1 MKGTILEKIIN
12 TKRERVES
20 AKRLRSIEELRDM
33 AAERRTGVESHQF
46 LRAVSSRSRVNVIAE
61 YKRASPSKGSLNDTA
76 DPSET
81 AQVYERSGAAA
92 ISVLTEED
100 HFLGSLANLET
111 VRSAVSI
118 PVLRKDFIFD
128 EYQIVESAASGAD
141 AVLLIV
147 SMLTQ
152 NELTRL
158 LACANEHLLDV
169 IVEVHDER
177 ELHIAVSSGAPII
190 GVNNRDLKSFEVS
203 LDVSRELIKHAPAG
217 TVMISESGLRSAAEI
232 RELHQLGYSAFL
244 IGETLMKSG
253 NLGEELRSLIGVT
266 GPAREPVPGVTA
278 T

>member
-100 HFLGSLANLET
+100 HFLGSLANLEA

-217 TVMISESGLRSAAEI
+217 AVMISESGLRSAAEI

>member
-128 EYQIVESAASGAD
+128 EYQIVESAASGAN

>member
-20 AKRLRSIEELRDM
+20 ANRLRSIEELRDM

-46 LRAVSSRSRVNVIAE
+46 LRAVSSRSRVNVITE
-61 YKRASPSKGSLNDTA
+61 YKRASPSKGLLNDTA

>member
-217 TVMISESGLRSAAEI
+217 AVMISESGLRSAAEI

>member
-1 MKGTILEKIIN
+1 
-12 TKRERVES
+12 
-20 AKRLRSIEELRDM
+20 
-33 AAERRTGVESHQF
+33 
-46 LRAVSSRSRVNVIAE
+46 
-61 YKRASPSKGSLNDTA
+61 
-76 DPSET
+76 
-81 AQVYERSGAAA
+81 
-92 ISVLTEED
+92 
-100 HFLGSLANLET
+100 
-111 VRSAVSI
+111 
-118 PVLRKDFIFD
+118 
-128 EYQIVESAASGAD
+128 
-141 AVLLIV
+141 
-147 SMLTQ
+147 
-152 NELTRL
+152 
-158 LACANEHLLDV
+158 V

-217 TVMISESGLRSAAEI
+217 AVMISESGLRSAAEI